1 MTTPDTPTTLHP
13 GHEKRDVQLLFAGL
27 MVTMLLASLNQTV
40 LSTALP
46 TIVGELHGVDQMLW
60 VITGFILAST
70 IMMPIYGKVSDML
83 GRKPLLL
90 FAIATFVAGSIMGA
104 LAGDMSALIV
114 ARVVQGVGG
123 GGLMILSQAA
133 IADVIPA
140 RERGKYMGIMGGVF
154 AFSSVAGPLLGGWFT
169 EGPGWRWVFWI
180 NLPLGLLAALAT
192 IYFLPS
198 RRPDSARR
206 ARMDYLGMALMAL
219 ATASLVLVGTWG
231 GSRYDWVSPPILGL
245 GAAAV
250 VAGALFVW
258 VESRAAAP
266 IIPLHLFR
274 DRNFNLTT
282 VAALLTGV
290 AMFGAISYLPTY
302 LQMSTGLSATVVGLL
317 MVPMMGAM
325 LGTSVISGR
334 EVTRTGRYKLF
345 PILGSIILAVG
356 LVLLSTLAWD
366 SPTWLVCVYMAV
378 MGIGLGMSMQILT
391 LIVQNSFPV
400 REVGTATAAT
410 NYFRQVGATLGT
422 AVVGSVFTSRL
433 VSAIADK
440 VPTGTGPQDGAHS
453 LTPDLVNHM
462 PAPLR
467 EAIVQSYNEALI
479 PIFLYM
485 TPLAVLAAVVLLFV
499 REKALAT
506 TIEDDVTAESLAE
519 GQLVVTTLEGA
530 EAASPSE
537 HAPTAAGAQQ
547 TR

>member
-1 MTTPDTPTTLHP
+1 MTHTEHTPTTLHA
-13 GHEKRDVQLLFAGL
+13 GHEKRDITLLFAGL

-70 IMMPIYGKVSDML
+70 IMMPIYGKVSDMV
-83 GRKPLLL
+83 GRKPMLL
-90 FAIATFVAGSIMGA
+90 FAITVFVIGSIMGA
-104 LAGDMSALIV
+104 LAGDMTALIV

-180 NLPLGLLAALAT
+180 SLPLGALAALAT
-192 IYFLPS
+192 ILFLPT
-198 RRPDSARR
+198 RPRTDEPRP
-206 ARMDYLGMALMAL
+206 RMDYLGMALMAM

-231 GSRYDWVSPPILGL
+231 GSEYEWTSPVILGL
-245 GAAAV
+245 GALAL
-250 VAGALFVW
+250 VAGCLFVW
-258 VESRAAAP
+258 VESWAQAP
-266 IIPLHLFR
+266 IIPLHLFK

-282 VAALLTGV
+282 VAALGTGV

-302 LQMSTGLSATVVGLL
+302 LQMSTGLSATIVGLL
-317 MVPMMGAM
+317 MVPMMGSM
-325 LGTSVISGR
+325 LVSSTISGMA
-334 EVTRTGRYKLF
+334 VSRTGRYKVY
-345 PILGSIILAVG
+345 PIVGSVLLAVA
-356 LVLLSTLAWD
+356 LLLLSTLEWN

-378 MGIGLGMSMQILT
+378 MGVGLGMSMQILT

-400 REVGTATAAT
+400 SQVGTATAST

-422 AVVGSVFTSRL
+422 AVVGSFFTSRL
-433 VSAIADK
+433 VQLVADK

-453 LTPDLVNHM
+453 LTPELVNQM
-462 PAPLR
+462 PDALR
-467 EAIVQSYNEALI
+467 EVIIQSYNEALI
-479 PIFLYM
+479 PVFLYM
-485 TPLAVLAAVVLLFV
+485 VPLALIAAVALLFV
-499 REKALAT
+499 KEKALSTSVEA
-506 TIEDDVTAESLAE
+506 DVSAESLAE
-519 GQLVVTTLEGA
+519 GQILVST
-530 EAASPSE
+530 SE
-537 HAPTAAGAQQ
+537 
-547 TR
+547 R

>member
-1 MTTPDTPTTLHP
+1 MTQSDTPTTLHP
-13 GHEKRDVQLLFAGL
+13 GHEKRDIQLLFAGL

-90 FAIATFVAGSIMGA
+90 FAITVFVAGSVMGA
-104 LAGDMSALIV
+104 LAGDMTALII
-114 ARVVQGVGG
+114 ARVVQGIGG

-180 NLPLGLLAALAT
+180 AVPLGVLAAAAT
-192 IYFLPS
+192 IAFLPP
-198 RRPDSARR
+198 RRETGEKRP
-206 ARMDYLGMALMAL
+206 RMDYVGMMLMAI

-231 GSRYDWVSPPILGL
+231 GSEYAWTSPMILGL
-245 GAAAV
+245 GATALV
-250 VAGALFVW
+250 TGALFVW
-258 VESRAAAP
+258 AESRAQAP
-266 IIPLHLFR
+266 IIPLKLFR

-282 VAALLTGV
+282 IAALCTGV

-317 MVPMMGAM
+317 MVPMMGSM
-325 LGTSVISGR
+325 LVSSTLSGQA
-334 EVTRTGRYKLF
+334 VTRSGRYKRY
-345 PILGSIILAVG
+345 PIIGSLLLATA
-356 LVLLSTLAWD
+356 LVLLSTLQWD
-366 SPTWLVCVYMAV
+366 SPTWLVCVYMGV

-400 REVGTATAAT
+400 RDVGTATAST

-422 AVVGSVFTSRL
+422 AVVGSIFTSRL
-433 VSAIADK
+433 VSIVADE

-453 LTPDLVNHM
+453 LTPELVNQM
-462 PAPLR
+462 PDALR
-467 EAIVQSYNEALI
+467 ETIVQAYNEALI

-485 TPLAVLAAVVLLFV
+485 TPLAILAALVLVFV
-499 REKALAT
+499 KEKELST
-506 TIEDDVTAESLAE
+506 SNDDDVVAESLAE
-519 GQLVVTTLEGA
+519 GQLVVSSA
-530 EAASPSE
+530 E
-537 HAPTAAGAQQ
+537 
-547 TR
+547 R

>member
-192 IYFLPS
+192 I
-198 RRPDSARR
+198 
-206 ARMDYLGMALMAL
+206 
-219 ATASLVLVGTWG
+219 
-231 GSRYDWVSPPILGL
+231 
-245 GAAAV
+245 
-250 VAGALFVW
+250 
-258 VESRAAAP
+258 
-266 IIPLHLFR
+266 
-274 DRNFNLTT
+274 
-282 VAALLTGV
+282 
-290 AMFGAISYLPTY
+290 
-302 LQMSTGLSATVVGLL
+302 
-317 MVPMMGAM
+317 
-325 LGTSVISGR
+325 
-334 EVTRTGRYKLF
+334 
-345 PILGSIILAVG
+345 
-356 LVLLSTLAWD
+356 
-366 SPTWLVCVYMAV
+366 
-378 MGIGLGMSMQILT
+378 
-391 LIVQNSFPV
+391 
-400 REVGTATAAT
+400 
-410 NYFRQVGATLGT
+410 
-422 AVVGSVFTSRL
+422 
-433 VSAIADK
+433 
-440 VPTGTGPQDGAHS
+440 
-453 LTPDLVNHM
+453 
-462 PAPLR
+462 
-467 EAIVQSYNEALI
+467 
-479 PIFLYM
+479 
-485 TPLAVLAAVVLLFV
+485 
-499 REKALAT
+499 
-506 TIEDDVTAESLAE
+506 
-519 GQLVVTTLEGA
+519 
-530 EAASPSE
+530 
-537 HAPTAAGAQQ
+537 
-547 TR
+547 